1 MDMDYNLCEPLTKVL
16 DECQSSK
23 DVMYF
28 KM

>member
-1 MDMDYNLCEPLTKVL
+1 MDMDYNLCELLNKVL

-23 DVMYF
+23 DLMYL